1 MPRPRANER
10 YPEEKDLLEPL
21 NPAQR
26 RAVVHGEGP
35 LLIIAGAG
43 TGKTKV
49 ITHRIAHLIASKRA
63 RPEEILAV
71 TFTEKAA
78 SEMEARVDVLVP
90 YTYSFVEISTFNS
103 FGEKVLRDY
112 ALDVGL
118 PPDFKLLDDVE
129 QAIFFRENLFRFSL
143 EYYRPLS
150 TPTRHIQE
158 LLEAI
163 RRLKQ
168 EDVRPE
174 DYERYARG
182 LADRAAGEGE
192 KETARKHREVA
203 RVFAEYQALLVRE
216 GMIDFEDQVTLVA
229 GLFRSRPSV
238 LEEIRKKYK
247 YILVDEFQDT
257 NYVQFELLK
266 MLAAEHRNLTVVGD
280 DDQSIFRFRGASL
293 SNILGFEEVY
303 PEARRVVLTKNY
315 RSTQAI
321 LDASYQLIQ
330 HNNPSRLEIKDKV
343 DKRLRAA
350 ASGSGKSIFML
361 QFDTLSHEAD
371 RVAELILEKRA
382 AGVAWSDIAVLIRRN
397 ADADPYLRTFNVK
410 QIPYR
415 FSGSRGLYQQEEI
428 KILTAFIESLT
439 DFENSRDLFYLALS
453 DVYRAN
459 SYDMTRLAGFAKKTN
474 LSLHSV
480 FKLVAEGAKPVE
492 ISAEAEETV
501 KRIFADLLFFVELAG
516 AKNAGAV
523 VYAFLERSGYLKSL
537 VEKMSLESEIRIKNI
552 RLFFDK
558 IKGFSDL
565 TENDSI
571 HSFARYL
578 DLLREV
584 GDNPATSEADLDED
598 AVNVLTVHKAKG
610 LEFGSVFLVS
620 LIEDRFPGREQ
631 REKIPV
637 PDAILKESL
646 PGKENYLQE
655 ERRLFYVAMT
665 RARTSLTMTW
675 ARDYGI
681 KRLKKVSP
689 FVLEALDIPKMPDEV
704 LRASAIEE
712 IRRYALAEERP
723 RAAAAVRGRAPAILA
738 LSHVQVEDYLTCP
751 LKYRFRHVM
760 RVPVLPHHT
769 LVFGRVLHETIHFY
783 LRNRM
788 RGKPVGEEDFLK
800 EYAKNWVNEGFLSR
814 EHEELRKAAGERALR
829 LFYRREEASGSVP
842 AFLEKTFRWQEGGIR
857 FSGRFDRVDFEAE
870 GPVIID
876 FKSSEAPSQKDAD
889 RRTADSLQMDIYALS
904 FLKTQGLLPAETR
917 LWFLESGL
925 IGRARKGEREFAR
938 AAEKIRRSAEGIR
951 AGAFEAT
958 PDWHTCNY
966 CEFKTICP
974 SSYAY

>member
-1 MPRPRANER
+1 V
-10 YPEEKDLLEPL
+10 L
-21 NPAQR
+21 
-26 RAVVHGEGP
+26 HGQGP

-49 ITHRIAHLIASKRA
+49 ITHRIAHLISSKRA

-112 ALDVGL
+112 ALDLGY

-150 TPTRHIQE
+150 YPTRHIQE
-158 LLEAI
+158 LLDAI

-168 EDVRPE
+168 EDVRPQ
-174 DYERYARG
+174 DYVRYAEE
-182 LADRAAGEGE
+182 LAGRASGEGE
-192 KETARKHREVA
+192 RETGRKHREVA
-203 RVFAEYQALLVRE
+203 RVYGEYQALLRNE
-216 GMIDFEDQVTLVA
+216 GFIDFEDQVLLVVD
-229 GLFRSRPSV
+229 LFRSRPSV
-238 LEEIRKKYK
+238 LDEFRRKYK

-257 NYVQFELLK
+257 NYVQFQLLK
-266 MLAAEHRNLTVVGD
+266 MLAAGHRNLTVVGD

-293 SNILGFEEVY
+293 SNILSFEEIY
-303 PEARRVVLTKNY
+303 PEAKRVVLTRNY

-330 HNNPSRLEIKDKV
+330 HNNPSRLEAKDRV
-343 DKRLRAA
+343 DKRLKA
-350 ASGSGKSIFML
+350 ASPGTGKSIFML

-371 RVAELILEKRA
+371 KVADLVLEKRA
-382 AGVAWSDIAVLIRRN
+382 EGRPWSDMAVLVRRN
-397 ADADPYLRTFNVK
+397 GDADAYLRAFNMK
-410 QIPYR
+410 QVPFR

-428 KILTAFIESLT
+428 KVLTAFIKSLT
-439 DFENSRDLFYLALS
+439 DFENSRDLFYLSLS
-453 DVYRAN
+453 DVYRAD
-459 SYDMTRLAGFAKKTN
+459 SYDMTRVAGYAQKTN
-474 LSLHSV
+474 LSLHRV
-480 FKLVAEGAKPVE
+480 FKLIAEGAKPVE
-492 ISAEAEETV
+492 VSPGTEDTV
-501 KRIFADLLFFVELAG
+501 KRIFSDLQFFVELG
-516 AKNAGAV
+516 SSKNAGAV
-523 VYAFLERSGYLKSL
+523 VYAFLEKSGYLKSL
-537 VEKMSLESEIRIKNI
+537 VEKMSVESEVRIKNI

-565 TENDSI
+565 ADNDSI

-598 AVNVLTVHKAKG
+598 AVSVLTVHKAKG
-610 LEFGSVFLVS
+610 LEFGTVFLVS
-620 LIEDRFPGREQ
+620 LIEERFPGREQ
-631 REKIPV
+631 RERIPV
-637 PDAILKESL
+637 PDEILKESL
-646 PGKENYLQE
+646 PGKENSMQE

-665 RARTSLTMTW
+665 RARHALYLTW
-675 ARDYGI
+675 ARDYGL

-704 LRASAIEE
+704 LKSSAIEE
-712 IRRYALAEERP
+712 IRRHALADERP
-723 RAAAAVRGRAPAILA
+723 RAASRVRAPAVLP
-738 LSHVQVEDYLTCP
+738 LSHVQVEDYLVCP

-769 LVFGRVLHETIHFY
+769 LVFGRVLHATIHVY
-783 LRNRM
+783 LKSRM
-788 RGKPVGEEDFLK
+788 RGKAMGEEEFLA

-829 LFYRREEASGSVP
+829 LFYRREEESGKVP
-842 AFLEKTFRWQEGGIR
+842 GFLEKTFRWQEGGIR
-857 FSGRFDRVDFEAE
+857 FSGRFDRVDFEDD
-870 GPVIID
+870 GPMIID
-876 FKSSEAPSQKDAD
+876 FKSSDAGSQKEAD
-889 RRTADSLQMDIYALS
+889 RRTADSLQMDVYALS

-917 LWFLESGL
+917 LYFLESGI
-925 IGRARKGEREFAR
+925 IGRARKGEREFRR
-938 AAEKIRRSAEGIR
+938 AAEKIRQAAEGIR
-951 AGAFEAT
+951 RGDFAAT
-958 PDWHTCNY
+958 PSWHTCNF
-966 CEFKTICP
+966 CDFKTICP